1 MQAAR
6 QSLGLPPPQSSSSFW
21 AHIIENEKN
30 GSKAP
35 SQSSFPLLTPLDK
48 NATATR
54 LLLHDT
60 QANLEKFS
68 GKVDKLLAGFYE
80 AKSEVKLVKTLF
92 ERDRETL
99 INDIIDLGTF
109 SLRCMRAYKLSRYK
123 STDVRRKSRIL
134 WAVRCRVLYLISSPR
149 KSANC

>member
-6 QSLGLPPPQSSSSFW
+6 QSLGLPPPQPSSSFW
-21 AHIIENEKN
+21 AHIMENEKS

-35 SQSSFPLLTPLDK
+35 SQSSLPLLTPLDK
-48 NATATR
+48 SATATR

-68 GKVDKLLAGFYE
+68 GKVDKLLAGFCE
-80 AKSEVKLVKTLF
+80 AKSEIKLVKTLF

-99 INDIIDLGTF
+99 INDIIDLGMF
-109 SLRCMRAYKLSRYK
+109 LPRCMRAYNLSQY
-123 STDVRRKSRIL
+123 
-134 WAVRCRVLYLISSPR
+134 
-149 KSANC
+149 